1 MYLSKEFLE
10 WPYADRES
18 TGVDYELL
26 IRAHDMWRHAQ
37 NRLKEEPSEFDLVDC
52 ISALKRAV
60 NSRLK
65 TLDRTYNL
73 SALSS
78 LRPKK
83 QVLEKYQDYG
93 LIRPAILK
101 DLFDVRNLLE
111 HEGIAPPSA
120 VSCRYY
126 VDIVWYF
133 IKSTDSLLQ
142 MKCDSLVYG
151 NDRSEIFIGPDENWN
166 FAFNGKLEKSLLSDI
181 DKDQF
186 VEITDVII
194 RELDNDAAIVR
205 ISAAF
210 KMDDELRIKMAREYF
225 GAVNY
230 WYEDHA

>member
-1 MYLSKEFLE
+1 MYLSKVFLE
-10 WPYADRES
+10 WPYGDCES

-26 IRAHDMWRHAQ
+26 IRAHDIWRHAQ
-37 NRLKEEPSEFDLVDC
+37 DRLKKEPCEFDLVDC
-52 ISALKRAV
+52 ISALKRSV

-65 TLDRTYNL
+65 TLDKVYNL
-73 SALSS
+73 SALPS
-78 LRPKK
+78 LRSKK

-111 HEGIAPPSA
+111 HEDVKPPSA
-120 VSCRYY
+120 ANCHYY

-133 IKSTDSLLQ
+133 LKSTDSLLQ

-151 NDRSEIFIGPDENWN
+151 NDRSEIFVGPDENWN
-166 FAFNGKLEKSLLSDI
+166 FSFNGQLEKSLLSEE
-181 DKDQF
+181 DKEQF
-186 VEITDVII
+186 VEISDVNI
-194 RELDNDAAIVR
+194 REYENNADMVR
-205 ISAAF
+205 VSGAF
-210 KMDDELRIKMAREYF
+210 IMDDDLRLRMAREYF